1 MNYFA
6 ITYMSIT
13 SPAFNTEYCAA
24 YNSAAIPPEY
34 LYNTQPR
41 HTGCDM
47 TYRVFNPTIPACNPP
62 TNPPTVIQQ
71 YDIGPTIYGCPVNN
85 AGPNEGVDLD
95 LADDK
100 GFASMWAPT
109 VVPKVVFWKFNP
121 TTGKP
126 QLLYSADGAS

>member
-1 MNYFA
+1 
-6 ITYMSIT
+6 
-13 SPAFNTEYCAA
+13 
-24 YNSAAIPPEY
+24 
-34 LYNTQPR
+34 
-41 HTGCDM
+41 M

-126 QLLYSADGAS
+126 QLLYSADGASWTGVDFGTVAPAYGQAGGGVEAFFVKAVVNAQSPPQYLNIPDE